1 MVTKF
6 YARTDMPMIQ
16 TRVTRKEALKF
27 ADRMNELGWTAVSV
41 KSSDGVDVHF
51 TNTAGET
58 SIDYSVTVG
67 KGYAYIGI
75 RPQFPTEA

>member
-1 MVTKF
+1 MSRTY

-27 ADRMNELGWTAVSV
+27 AERMNDTGWTAVTV
-41 KSSDGVDVHF
+41 KSSDGFDIHF
-51 TNTAGET
+51 TDEAGKT

-75 RPQFPTEA
+75 RPQFPTGA